1 MRLIKNYVK
10 PFVALALVC
19 VIMLAGQAIL
29 ELMLPEYMSRIVNT
43 GLQKGGIQESY
54 PEIIPADVFGV
65 FGKFMSEE
73 DRINYE
79 NSYVSLKDA
88 ANRAEVLET
97 YPDADENAMVID
109 EKASDDQLSLLG
121 AAFQKS
127 TYSVYY
133 MLSCNSLLNID
144 TTQINQKI
152 DMTALKD
159 SMSSLM
165 AVSAEEIASANT
177 ATEDAQETLVQSINT
192 VFIKGFYDAYGA
204 DLTKMQNGFII
215 KSGLAM
221 LCLSA
226 INVACTIGCGYVS
239 SRIGA
244 GVARDLRRDV
254 FFKVTNFSS
263 QEFNKF
269 STASLIT
276 RTTND
281 VGQIQMIVTMGLRMM
296 LFAPVMGIGAI
307 VMALRKSVSM
317 SWIIALAVIV
327 LLSLIAVLFSIAM
340 PRFKKMQ
347 SLVDKLNLVT
357 RENLNG
363 MLVIRAFATQDF
375 EEKRFDKANKELADN
390 NLFVNRVTNLL
401 MPAMNLIM
409 NAATITIIWVGAHY
423 VSLGSMPVGDMMAF
437 MSYAMEVIMSF
448 LMVSMMFMNIP
459 RALVSA
465 NRIQEVL
472 DTEIKISDC
481 AQPVEISSESKGEI
495 TFDNV
500 SFRYE
505 GADGDTLEHINFT
518 AEAGKTTAIIGSTG
532 SGKTTLINLI
542 PRFFDVTEGA
552 VLFDG
557 VDIRKLKQVELRD
570 QIGFVPQK
578 GVLFSG
584 DIESNLRFG
593 DEFATDELL
602 QQALDVAQASEFVAE
617 KEGGIKYAI
626 SQGGTNVSG
635 GQRQRLS
642 IARALVKKPAVY
654 IFDDSFSALDFKTD
668 AKLRKAL
675 NEYTGGATVIIVA
688 QRISTIMNADKII
701 VLNDGQI
708 VGIGTHKELLKNC
721 ETYLEIAQSQLSKEE
736 LEI

>member
-1 MRLIKNYVK
+1 
-10 PFVALALVC
+10 
-19 VIMLAGQAIL
+19 
-29 ELMLPEYMSRIVNT
+29 
-43 GLQKGGIQESY
+43 
-54 PEIIPADVFGV
+54 
-65 FGKFMSEE
+65 
-73 DRINYE
+73 
-79 NSYVSLKDA
+79 
-88 ANRAEVLET
+88 
-97 YPDADENAMVID
+97 
-109 EKASDDQLSLLG
+109 
-121 AAFQKS
+121 
-127 TYSVYY
+127 
-133 MLSCNSLLNID
+133 
-144 TTQINQKI
+144 
-152 DMTALKD
+152 
-159 SMSSLM
+159 
-165 AVSAEEIASANT
+165 
-177 ATEDAQETLVQSINT
+177 
-192 VFIKGFYDAYGA
+192 
-204 DLTKMQNGFII
+204 
-215 KSGLAM
+215 
-221 LCLSA
+221 
-226 INVACTIGCGYVS
+226 
-239 SRIGA
+239 
-244 GVARDLRRDV
+244 
-254 FFKVTNFSS
+254 
-263 QEFNKF
+263 
-269 STASLIT
+269 ASLIT

>member
-1 MRLIKNYVK
+1 MKIIKKYIR
-10 PFVALALVC
+10 PFIAMALVC
-19 VIMLAGQAIL
+19 VILLGGQAIL

-43 GLQKGGIQESY
+43 GLQKGGIEQTY
-54 PEIIPADVFGV
+54 PEILPVRTLEIFARY
-65 FGKFMSEE
+65 MSRE
-73 DRINYE
+73 DRELFTHNYI
-79 NSYVSLKDA
+79 
-88 ANRAEVLET
+88 
-97 YPDADENAMVID
+97 P
-109 EKASDDQLSLLG
+109 LG
-121 AAFQKS
+121 ALENKDEILKKYPEAPDNALVVSDKLSKEELDALGKAFAKS
-127 TYSVYY
+127 AYCIYEVYSR
-133 MLSCNSLLNID
+133 NDLLAID
-144 TTQINQKI
+144 PDDANQKI
-152 DMTALKD
+152 DPSILTEHKNFFNFSD
-159 SMSSLM
+159 NEVNELM
-165 AVSAEEIASANT
+165 AAA
-177 ATEDAQETLVQSINT
+177 EDAQETLVGSIAT
-192 VFIKGFYDAYGA
+192 VFIKGFYDEMGA

-215 KSGLAM
+215 KSGIAM
-221 LCLSA
+221 LALSA
-226 INVACTIGCGYVS
+226 LNVACTIGCGYLS

-244 GVARDLRRDV
+244 GVARDLRKDI
-254 FFKVTNFSS
+254 FAKVTSFSS

-317 SWIIALAVIV
+317 SWIIALAVIC
-327 LLSLIAVLFSIAM
+327 LLGLIAVLFSIAM
-340 PRFKKMQ
+340 PRFKMMQ
-347 SLVDKLNLVT
+347 TLVDKLNLVT

-375 EEKRFDKANKELADN
+375 EEKRFDKANKELTDN
-390 NLFVNRVTNLL
+390 NLFVNRVVNLL

-409 NAATITIIWVGAHY
+409 NGATLTIIWIGSHKVALGA
-423 VSLGSMPVGDMMAF
+423 MPVGDMMAF

-459 RALVSA
+459 RAVVSA

-472 DTEIKISDC
+472 DTETKISDPES
-481 AQPVEISSESKGEI
+481 PVALAEKPKGEI
-495 TFDNV
+495 VFDNV

-505 GADGDTLEHINFT
+505 GAESDTLERISFT
-518 AEAGKTTAIIGSTG
+518 AGAGKTTAIIGSTG

-542 PRFFDVTEGA
+542 PRFFDVTGGRIT
-552 VLFDG
+552 FDG
-557 VDIRKLKQVELRD
+557 VDVRDLNQTELRD
-570 QIGFVPQK
+570 KIGFVPQK

-584 DIESNLRFG
+584 TIESNLRFG
-593 DEFATDELL
+593 DEFATKEALKE
-602 QQALDVAQASEFVAE
+602 ALDVAQATEFVEE
-617 KEGGIKYAI
+617 KEGGIASEI

-642 IARALVKKPAVY
+642 IARALVKKPPVY

-701 VLNDGQI
+701 VLNDGEI
-708 VGIGTHKELLKNC
+708 AGIGTHKELLKNC
-721 ETYLEIAQSQLSKEE
+721 ETYLEIAASQLSKEE

>member
-1 MRLIKNYVK
+1 MKIVK
-10 PFVALALVC
+10 KYIRPFIAMALAC
-19 VIMLAGQAIL
+19 VILLGGQAIL

-43 GLQKGGIQESY
+43 GLQKGGIENTY
-54 PEIIPADVFGV
+54 PEVIPADIFEVFAE
-65 FGKFMSEE
+65 FMSEE
-73 DRINYE
+73 DAVNFE
-79 NSYVSLKDA
+79 NSYIPLKDA
-88 ANRAEVLET
+88 VNKDEILKD
-97 YPDADENAMVID
+97 YPSAGENTLVIDENAD
-109 EKASDDQLSLLG
+109 KAQLKNLG
-121 AAFQKS
+121 KIFAKS
-127 TYSVYY
+127 TYAIY
-133 MLSCNSLLNID
+133 SLLYENGVLTID
-144 TTQINQKI
+144 TEAVNQKI
-152 DMTALKD
+152 DMSALAQQMNDLKNID
-159 SMSSLM
+159 EEKAQQVM
-165 AVSAEEIASANT
+165 ADADE
-177 ATEDAQETLVQSINT
+177 AQETLVNSITT
-192 VFIKGFYDAYGA
+192 VFIKGFYDSFGA

-221 LCLSA
+221 LALSA
-226 INVACTIGCGYVS
+226 INVACTIGCGYLS

-244 GVARDLRRDV
+244 GVARDLRKDI
-254 FFKVTNFSS
+254 FSKVTGFSS

-317 SWIIALAVIV
+317 SWIIALAVIC
-327 LLSLIAVLFSIAM
+327 LLGLIAVLFSIAM
-340 PRFKKMQ
+340 PRFKMMQ
-347 SLVDKLNLVT
+347 TLVDKLNLVT

-375 EEKRFDKANKELADN
+375 EEKRFDRANKELTDN
-390 NLFVNRVTNLL
+390 NLFVNRVVNLL

-409 NAATITIIWVGAHY
+409 NGATLTIIWIGSHKVALGA
-423 VSLGSMPVGDMMAF
+423 MPVGDMMAF

-459 RALVSA
+459 RAFVSA

-472 DTEIKISDC
+472 DTETKIADPLH
-481 AQPVEISSESKGEI
+481 PVALAEKPKGEI
-495 TFDNV
+495 VFDNV

-505 GADGDTLEHINFT
+505 GAESDTLERINFT

-532 SGKTTLINLI
+532 SGKSTLINLI
-542 PRFFDVTEGA
+542 PRFYDVTGGR
-552 VLFDG
+552 VTFDG
-557 VDIRKLKQVELRD
+557 VDVRDLNQTELRD
-570 QIGFVPQK
+570 KIGFVPQK

-584 DIESNLRFG
+584 TIESNLRFG
-593 DEFATDELL
+593 DEFATEEALKE
-602 QQALDVAQASEFVAE
+602 ALDVAQATEFVEE
-617 KEGGIKYAI
+617 KEGGIRSEI

-635 GQRQRLS
+635 GQRERLS
-642 IARALVKKPAVY
+642 IARALVKKPPVY

-701 VLNDGQI
+701 VLNDGEI
-708 VGIGTHKELLKNC
+708 AGIGTHKELLKNC
-721 ETYLEIAQSQLSKEE
+721 ETYLEIAASQLSKEE